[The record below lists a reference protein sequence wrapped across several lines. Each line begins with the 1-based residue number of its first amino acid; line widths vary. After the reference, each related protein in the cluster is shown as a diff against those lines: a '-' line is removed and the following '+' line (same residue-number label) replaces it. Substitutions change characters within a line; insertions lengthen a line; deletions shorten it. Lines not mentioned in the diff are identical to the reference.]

1 MVRPADSTGAAAA
14 TAQVRFDID
23 TVITRAA
30 RVSAEVP
37 GGRPWRVQS
46 PTTSRRHNRLSSPS
60 QGMSSW
66 ACMRCTSLFSLSV
79 LACRAGHAFYCVRD
93 GSLDG
98 VQRSDELPSVLFLQ
112 WHDYQSST
120 LRRLPLPH
128 NRRDCPEARRTRAE
142 ATVARWQEGVRLR
155 PRQEGK
161 FGGVCRGRVIGLDVR
176 DPRVR
181 LILLSGCCRG
191 TTLPTYYLSCEPVKA
206 LHTSTMYN

>member
-46 PTTSRRHNRLSSPS
+46 PTTSRRHNRMSSPS

-79 LACRAGHAFYCVRD
+79 LACRAGHTFYCVRD

-98 VQRSDELPSVLFLQ
+98 VQCSDELPSVLFLQ

-128 NRRDCPEARRTRAE
+128 NRRDCPKAGADGEGWAGG
-142 ATVARWQEGVRLR
+142 QEGIRLR
-155 PRQEGK
+155 HRQEGK
-161 FGGVCRGRVIGLDVR
+161 PGVRRDGLGPLWTGTLRRCDL
-176 DPRVR
+176 R
-181 LILLSGCCRG
+181 LRLFA
-191 TTLPTYYLSCEPVKA
+191 LSCMICHRLLYSTPVP
-206 LHTSTMYN
+206 NG